1 MIAQAKEFL
10 GKDWTLYEQLFA
22 QTLDSRIPI
31 LNKVNQYLMERS
43 GKQLRPILC
52 LLAAHLC
59 SGCCS
64 EASVSCAVASEQIHT
79 ATLLHDEVADEADTR
94 RGMPTVSALLSPR
107 AAVLVGDFW
116 LSRAVEAIVSN
127 CQKETFSDFARCLGD
142 LAEGEMFQIEKAADL
157 DTGYD
162 DYIYIIAHKTASLFR
177 AAMKGGARNS
187 GATQAQIEAVDT
199 FAYHLGLA
207 FQMRDDILDYS
218 PQLSLGKPTGVDI
231 AERKITLPLLGALAN
246 AEASKAAA
254 DGCAPGAADARVPG
268 VAGGLGEAASSVR
281 ASVVADIEAGRFDAV
296 MDFVRD
302 NGGIEYA
309 QKILEAE
316 TRSAIEALEAFGPC
330 PARELLS
337 ALAGSLCL
345 REK

>member
-1 MIAQAKEFL
+1 M
-10 GKDWTLYEQLFA
+10 YEQLFA

-52 LLAAHLC
+52 LLAARMC
-59 SGCCS
+59 SGSCS

-79 ATLLHDEVADEADTR
+79 ATLLHDDVADEADTR
-94 RGMPTVSALLSPR
+94 RGMPTGSALLSPR

-116 LSRAVEAIVSN
+116 LSRAVEAIVAN

-142 LAEGEMFQIEKAADL
+142 LAEGEMFQIEKAAIL

-187 GATQAQIEAVDT
+187 GASQAQIDAVDT

-231 AERKITLPLLGALAN
+231 AERKITLPLLGAFEN
-246 AEASKAAA
+246 AAA
-254 DGCAPGAADARVPG
+254 SGADAEARVPG
-268 VAGGLGEAASSVR
+268 TADGRGEAGGSIR
-281 ASVVADIEAGRFDAV
+281 ASIVADIEAGRYDAV
-296 MDFVRD
+296 ISFVREK
-302 NGGIEYA
+302 GGIEYS

-316 TRSAIEALEAFGPC
+316 TERAIEALAAFEPC
-330 PARELLS
+330 PAREMLGS
-337 ALAGSLCL
+337 LAGNLCL

>member
-59 SGCCS
+59 SGCCR

-79 ATLLHDEVADEADTR
+79 ATLLHDDVADEADTR

-116 LSRAVEAIVSN
+116 LSRAVEAIVAN

-142 LAEGEMFQIEKAADL
+142 LAEGEMFQIEKAASL

-187 GATQAQIEAVDT
+187 GASQAQIDAVDT

-218 PQLSLGKPTGVDI
+218 PQLSLGKPAGVDI
-231 AERKITLPLLGALAN
+231 AERKITLPLLGALEN
-246 AEASKAAA
+246 AAA
-254 DGCAPGAADARVPG
+254 AAGAD
-268 VAGGLGEAASSVR
+268 VR

-296 MDFVRD
+296 ISFVRE

-316 TRSAIEALEAFGPC
+316 TRSAIEALEVFNPC
-330 PARELLS
+330 PARELLGS
-337 ALAGSLCL
+337 LAGSLCL
-345 REK
+345 REQ